1 MKRLITYIIAATA
14 ALMLHAQST
23 GDNIRFSLHG
33 VAGEE
38 VTEATATALDTKLR
52 QALNRTGALLDSPDG
67 IFAVRPTLSFA
78 TDDGTEGMVMDL
90 SRVKGDLVLE
100 AFNAIDGKVFHS
112 VTVPVS
118 ATVTGS
124 RDQALKKLATS
135 IKATDPVFVR
145 FVRKSREKIT
155 DYYAENCGIILQRAQ
170 TLADTGHDAE
180 ALAALA
186 AIAPE
191 MECYDLARQLI
202 AQIDGSPV
210 IPDTVV
216 IENTVQVPVEVPVFI
231 VVEAE
236 PQPVATP
243 SPAPAPAPEPAPE
256 PAPVAPS
263 YTIKLSHPDDFD
275 FRIIS
280 CKGIRSGNQIKL
292 TGEFINKKCRYD
304 VQYMALKKGFDQD
317 GNEFPRDNMHIR
329 DYLVEN
335 INTPVSVPVK
345 IPFTIYKADPAAVD
359 SLSYLYI
366 EFDRYNIEIRNLPI
380 AWE

>member
-1 MKRLITYIIAATA
+1 
-14 ALMLHAQST
+14 
-23 GDNIRFSLHG
+23 
-33 VAGEE
+33 
-38 VTEATATALDTKLR
+38 
-52 QALNRTGALLDSPDG
+52 
-67 IFAVRPTLSFA
+67 
-78 TDDGTEGMVMDL
+78 
-90 SRVKGDLVLE
+90 
-100 AFNAIDGKVFHS
+100 
-112 VTVPVS
+112 
-118 ATVTGS
+118 
-124 RDQALKKLATS
+124 
-135 IKATDPVFVR
+135 
-145 FVRKSREKIT
+145 
-155 DYYAENCGIILQRAQ
+155 
-170 TLADTGHDAE
+170 
-180 ALAALA
+180 
-186 AIAPE
+186 
-191 MECYDLARQLI
+191 
-202 AQIDGSPV
+202 
-210 IPDTVV
+210 
-216 IENTVQVPVEVPVFI
+216 
-231 VVEAE
+231 
-236 PQPVATP
+236 
-243 SPAPAPAPEPAPE
+243 E